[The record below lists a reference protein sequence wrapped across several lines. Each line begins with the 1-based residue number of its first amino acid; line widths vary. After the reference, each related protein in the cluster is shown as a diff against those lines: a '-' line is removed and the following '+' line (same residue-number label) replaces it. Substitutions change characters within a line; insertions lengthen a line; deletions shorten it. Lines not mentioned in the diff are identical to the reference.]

1 MCRRLLGSLTTKE
14 NNAATNNTLKKQE
27 LNIHLHLHNYIAAH
41 LSCKILRNIVSE
53 FNIPYL

>member
-27 LNIHLHLHNYIAAH
+27 LNIYLHNYIAAH
-41 LSCKILRNIVSE
+41 LSCKILEYCQRVQHS
-53 FNIPYL
+53 

>member
-27 LNIHLHLHNYIAAH
+27 LNIHLHNYIAAH